1 MSVSDALAFISAVGE
16 SVALQEQINQLRG
29 RRVLEQLVELGR
41 ERGFNFTEEEYRDA
55 VVSMA
60 EGELSDE
67 SLDEVLR
74 ETGLK

>member
-1 MSVSDALAFISAVGE
+1 MSIPDALSFIKAVGE
-16 SVALQEQINQLRG
+16 SEPLQEQINRLRG
-29 RRVLEQLVELGR
+29 RHVLERLVEMGR
-41 ERGFNFTEEEYRDA
+41 ERGFEFSVDEYRDA

-60 EGELSDE
+60 DGELSDE

>member
-1 MSVSDALAFISAVGE
+1 MSIPDALSFITAVGE
-16 SVALQEQINQLRG
+16 SVALQEQLNQLRG
-29 RRVLEQLVELGR
+29 RQVLEQIVEIGR
-41 ERGFNFTEEEYRDA
+41 ERGFDFSVDEYRDA

-60 EGELSDE
+60 AGELSDE

>member
-1 MSVSDALAFISAVGE
+1 MSRSDALAFIAAVGQSSE
-16 SVALQEQINQLRG
+16 LQARIDALRG
-29 RRVLEQLVELGR
+29 RSVLEQLAEIGLALGY
-41 ERGFNFTEEEYRDA
+41 EFTVDEYRDA

-60 EGELSDE
+60 GGELSDE

>member
-1 MSVSDALAFISAVGE
+1 MSIPEALSFIAAVGE
-16 SVALQEQINQLRG
+16 SPALQEQINQLRG
-29 RRVLEQLVELGR
+29 RDVLEQLVELGSAQ
-41 ERGFNFTEEEYRDA
+41 GLHFSVDEYRDA
-55 VVSMA
+55 VVLMA

>member
-1 MSVSDALAFISAVGE
+1 MPNADALSFIAAVGQSPE
-16 SVALQEQINQLRG
+16 LQHQINQLRG
-29 RRVLEQLVELGR
+29 RQVLEQLVEIGR
-41 ERGFNFTEEEYRDA
+41 ERGFLFTVGEYRDA
-55 VVSMA
+55 VVTLA

>member
-1 MSVSDALAFISAVGE
+1 MSITDALSFITAVGE
-16 SVALQEQINQLRG
+16 SAALQEQINQLRG
-29 RRVLEQLVELGR
+29 RSVLEQLVELGR
-41 ERGFNFTEEEYRDA
+41 ERGYHFSVDEYRDA

-60 EGELSDE
+60 GGELSDE

>member
-1 MSVSDALAFISAVGE
+1 MSNSDALSFITAVGE
-16 SVALQEQINQLRG
+16 SPELQGQIDLLRG
-29 RRVLEQLVELGR
+29 RQVLEQLVEIGR
-41 ERGFNFTEEEYRDA
+41 ERGFHFTVDEYRDA
-55 VVSMA
+55 VVSLA